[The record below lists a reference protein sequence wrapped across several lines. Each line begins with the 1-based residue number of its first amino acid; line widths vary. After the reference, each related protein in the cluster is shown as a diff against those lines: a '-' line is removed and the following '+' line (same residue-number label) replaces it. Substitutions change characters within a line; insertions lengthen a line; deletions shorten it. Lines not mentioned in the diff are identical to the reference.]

1 MCRIIHTCCGQ
12 HSTYVPQHLSIPLL
26 TLLFYV
32 LAVINGAAVWTAV
45 CPCEHRGTCI
55 LLDSGFL
62 WLYAQEWNCRITCSS
77 ICSLLRNLH
86 SILHSGYT
94 NLHSHQQCRRVFFS
108 QHPLQYLLFVDFF
121 DDGHSDWCE
130 VIPHCSFDSLIMMLS
145 IFSCAFWPSVIFSFF
160 WVL

>member
-1 MCRIIHTCCGQ
+1 MYNIFIYSFVDRHLGCFSVLPIINSAKWILGCM
-12 HSTYVPQHLSIPLL
+12 
-26 TLLFYV
+26 YV
-32 LAVINGAAVWTAV
+32 LN
-45 CPCEHRGTCI
+45 H
-55 LLDSGFL
+55 GFL